1 MGKFGMELW
10 HNESALPSL
19 PRNTLPYVVS
29 SRVRLAR
36 NLVSYRFPRMASHD
50 ERRAVLAR
58 MQEIAISHPS
68 FQHAHVVLLD
78 ECSPLERKRLAEKH
92 LISHLLATS
101 GTFRAAILFD
111 RLSASILVNEEDH
124 LRIQAFSPGLRVQ
137 RLWNIAKFLAQ
148 SCEEMLDFAK
158 AAPYR
163 YLTTT
168 PENSGIGLRAS
179 IMLFVP
185 GLIILKRINRLLMV
199 WANAGYVVRGI
210 DGEGSSSA
218 GFMIQL
224 SCQRPQERDE
234 QRILRE
240 IMLLGEEVIAQEQR
254 ARHVLFTR
262 REHLLQ
268 ERLAWVDH
276 QLQTA
281 HAIDCQ
287 LGMTL
292 IGWCRLSV
300 AAGIPLPH
308 YAEMMKQHPQHRWL
322 RILDALQIRI
332 QPAHIRQYCD
342 DDDAQEFVARE
353 DAIRAALMRSV
364 ICSA

>member
-1 MGKFGMELW
+1 MGKFGMEPW
-10 HNESALPSL
+10 HNQSAVSSL
-19 PRNTLPYVVS
+19 PRTTLPYVVS

-36 NLVSYRFPRMASHD
+36 NLVSYRFPRMASND

-58 MQEIAISHPS
+58 MQEVAISHPS
-68 FQHAHVVLLD
+68 FRHAHVMLLD

-92 LISHLLATS
+92 LISHLLATP
-101 GTFRAAILFD
+101 GTFQAVILFE

-124 LRIQAFSPGLRVQ
+124 LRIQAFSSGLRVQ

-158 AAPYR
+158 AEPYR

-185 GLIILKRINRLLMV
+185 ALILLKRINRLLLLC
-199 WANAGYVVRGI
+199 AKAGYVVRGI

-218 GFMIQL
+218 GFMLQI
-224 SCQRPQERDE
+224 SCQRPQERHE

-240 IMLLGEEVIAQEQR
+240 ITLLGRTVMAQEQR
-254 ARHVLFTR
+254 ARHVLLTR
-262 REHLLQ
+262 RQHLFQ
-268 ERLAWVDH
+268 ERLAWVGH

-308 YAEMMKQHPQHRWL
+308 YAEMMNQHTQHRWL
-322 RILDALQIRI
+322 KILDALQIHI
-332 QPAHIRQYCD
+332 QPAHIRQYCKD
-342 DDDAQEFVARE
+342 EAQEFAARE
-353 DAIRAALMRSV
+353 DAIRAVLMRSV
-364 ICSA
+364 ICPA